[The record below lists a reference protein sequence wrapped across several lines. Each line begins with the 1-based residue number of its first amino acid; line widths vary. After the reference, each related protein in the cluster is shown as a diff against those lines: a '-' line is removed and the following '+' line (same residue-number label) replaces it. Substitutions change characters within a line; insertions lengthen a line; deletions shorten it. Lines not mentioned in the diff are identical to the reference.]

1 MPALRLV
8 VVIRNSDLVSSRLS
22 KLGRCRALQ
31 QIAVVEDP
39 AGKARRLW
47 RHWARGLDRGSYHC
61 LDAFI
66 EQHQLG
72 YDDDGILC
80 QLVSVIMTDDHCWL
94 DPALC
99 LITAQ
104 EARELA
110 SELLAAAEHAE
121 RIARE
126 RKNGR

>member
-1 MPALRLV
+1 MSAP
-8 VVIRNSDLVSSRLS
+8 
-22 KLGRCRALQ
+22 
-31 QIAVVEDP
+31 
-39 AGKARRLW
+39 
-47 RHWARGLDRGSYHC
+47 GSYHC

-66 EQHQLG
+66 EQDQVG

-80 QLVSVIMTDDHCWL
+80 QLVSVIMTDDRCWM

-110 SELLAAAEHAE
+110 FELLAVAEHAD
-121 RIARE
+121 RVTRDRKDAR
-126 RKNGR
+126 

>member
-1 MPALRLV
+1 M
-8 VVIRNSDLVSSRLS
+8 SDS
-22 KLGRCRALQ
+22 GT
-31 QIAVVEDP
+31 
-39 AGKARRLW
+39 
-47 RHWARGLDRGSYHC
+47 YHC

-66 EQHQLG
+66 KHNEVG

-110 SELLAAAEHAE
+110 FELLAAAEHAE
-121 RIARE
+121 RLTQARKDA
-126 RKNGR
+126 R